1 MVEHGIH
8 MASEKATVSADRIIN
23 PFVTDVANSFL
34 SKTTIIFVSSGEWKR
49 IEGGILDAID
59 AEVEGTDLDKRYFFR
74 YGNVS
79 KFEMWKDEGQDEGHW
94 TNDDDLI
101 SRFSDDNYDEILSTI
116 RDGLDLPLVLWLD
129 DFHPVMN
136 SDREA
141 YPDSMWL
148 LRHFARVH
156 ENGGENS
163 TRKTIIISGEN
174 VPLLE
179 ELQHESSVVE
189 LPLPTYPVLK
199 RAMEIV
205 QEEFNIPSEKVDYTE
220 DFVGTALG
228 LSIEQA
234 LRAYRKAFILHGDLC
249 SEKARREVIKNK
261 RMIISQSGCL
271 AYIEPDVDISDIGGL
286 EILKQWLEVRRKA
299 YSQEARDRG
308 LPLPKGLLLTGVPG
322 CGKSLTA
329 KAVASNWG
337 YPLIRF
343 DIAAAFGGIVGE
355 SESNIRQALRV
366 AEAASPCVLWI
377 DEIEKGLAGSGGSG
391 DLDSGTTQRVFGTIL
406 TWLNEVSKPVFVVAT
421 ANNLANLPPELKRKG
436 RFDEIF
442 FVDLPEHQSRK
453 EILHLHIKNRE
464 PGVLD
469 SIDLDA
475 LASKS
480 DGFTGAELENV
491 VKDAQF
497 FAFND
502 GNRPL
507 TQNDIMEEIVRLNP
521 MSESMKTD
529 IDAMRLEA
537 NKIGQKASKD
547 SKSGKPPR
555 KQTSSASYR
564 GM

>member
-1 MVEHGIH
+1 
-8 MASEKATVSADRIIN
+8 
-23 PFVTDVANSFL
+23 
-34 SKTTIIFVSSGEWKR
+34 
-49 IEGGILDAID
+49 
-59 AEVEGTDLDKRYFFR
+59 
-74 YGNVS
+74 
-79 KFEMWKDEGQDEGHW
+79 MWKDEGQDEGHW

-101 SRFSDDNYDEILSTI
+101 SRFADDDYDQIVSTV
-116 RDGLDLPLVLWLD
+116 RDGIDLPLVLWLD
-129 DFHPVMN
+129 DFHPNMN
-136 SDREA
+136 TDRDG

-163 TRKTIIISGEN
+163 TRKTIIITGEN
-174 VPLLE
+174 VPLIE
-179 ELQHESSVVE
+179 EMQHESSVVE
-189 LPLPTYPVLK
+189 LPLPTYSVLK

-205 QEEFNIPSEKVDYTE
+205 VNEFNIPSENVDYSE

-234 LRAYRKAFILHGDLC
+234 LRAYRKAFILHEDLC
-249 SEKARREVIKNK
+249 SDNARREVIKNK
-261 RMIISQSGCL
+261 RRIISQSGCL
-271 AYIEPDVDISDIGGL
+271 AYIEPDVDISDVGGL

-442 FVDLPEHQSRK
+442 FVDLPELQSRK
-453 EILHLHIKNRE
+453 EILQLHIKNRE
-464 PGVLD
+464 PEILD
-469 SIDLDA
+469 TIDLEL

-497 FAFND
+497 YAFND
-502 GNRPL
+502 GNRAL
-507 TQNDIMEEIVRLNP
+507 TEDDIMEEIVRLNP
-521 MSESMKTD
+521 MSESMKED
-529 IDAMRLEA
+529 IDAMRVEA

-547 SKSGKPPR
+547 SKSGKAPR
-555 KQTSSASYR
+555 RQTSSNVSFR
-564 GM
+564 IR

>member
-1 MVEHGIH
+1 MSGE
-8 MASEKATVSADRIIN
+8 ETQNTTQQNIN
-23 PFVTDVANSFL
+23 PFVVDVTNSFR
-34 SKTTIIFVSSGEWKR
+34 SKATILFVNSGEWKR

-59 AEVEGTDLDKRYFFR
+59 AEIEDTDLQKRYLFR

-79 KFEMWKDEGQDEGHW
+79 KFEMWKEEGKNEGHW
-94 TNDDDLI
+94 TNDDDMI
-101 SRFSDDNYDEILSTI
+101 SRFSDDNYDEILRLL
-116 RDGLDLPLVLWLD
+116 RDDLDIPLVLWLD
-129 DFHPVMN
+129 DFHPAMN
-136 SDREA
+136 TEREG

-156 ENGGENS
+156 EREGEHSN
-163 TRKTIIISGEN
+163 RKTIIISGEN
-174 VPLLE
+174 VPLME
-179 ELQHESSVVE
+179 EMQHESSVIE

-205 QEEFNIPSEKVDYTE
+205 VDEFDISSENVDYSE

-234 LRAYRKAFILHGDLC
+234 LRAYRKAFILHGDLR
-249 SEKARREVIKNK
+249 SDKARREVINNK

-271 AYIEPDVDISDIGGL
+271 AYIEPDVDISDVGGL

-421 ANNLANLPPELKRKG
+421 ANNLATLPPELKRKG

-442 FVDLPEHQSRK
+442 FVDLPEHDSRK
-453 EILHLHIKNRE
+453 EILHLHINNRE
-464 PGVLD
+464 PDVLQG
-469 SIDLDA
+469 IDLDM
-475 LASKS
+475 LATKS
-480 DGFTGAELENV
+480 EGFTGAELENV

-502 GNRPL
+502 GNRDM
-507 TQNDIMEEIVRLNP
+507 TENDILEEILRLNP
-521 MSESMKTD
+521 MSESMKDD
-529 IDAMRLEA
+529 IEKMRIEA
-537 NKIGQKASKD
+537 NRIGQKASLK
-547 SKSGKPPR
+547 SKGGKPPR
-555 KQTSSASYR
+555 KNSSTANYR